1 MNVSP
6 KTQLDKSMKL
16 SLDCKSFCKRGFL
29 PTKLLLV
36 MRITAIFILGVS
48 LHASAN
54 SFSQSITISAKKIT
68 IEKAFR
74 LIEDQTDFS
83 FLWNESLLDKSRTV
97 SIEVKDAPLT
107 KVLDICLQGLPLSYR
122 IKDNV
127 VLIELIPVLPSVDSA
142 RSALHPLAD
151 VHGRILNE
159 DGQPLAGAT
168 VALKGTTVATV
179 TDESGSFHI
188 NTGDETRPVLQI
200 SFIGYLPEEYLL
212 KGRNNFTIKLRQD
225 VRALGEIVIVG
236 YGEQRKRDVT
246 GAIST
251 VKADEI
257 AKRPLT
263 RVEQALQGTTAGVA
277 VQSVNGMPGT
287 PLSVRIRGVNSITG
301 SNEPLYVIDG
311 YIGADL
317 SSVNPSDI
325 ESLEILK
332 DASATAIYGS
342 RASNGV
348 VIITTKTG
356 HDGAPRLNV
365 GAWVQKDEMPKY
377 LKLMDAYDF
386 ANAVNTQIA
395 NTSPAPP
402 AFSAAQLNAFKTNP
416 GTDWQK
422 AATQKPI
429 VENYEAS
436 ISGGSPNSKYFFA
449 FDYLNQPGLLLNQ
462 YFKRASVRSNLD
474 FKIKDKLDVK
484 LNVVIALPY
493 SRNTAYQGDSGDPF
507 ASAVLFDPT
516 APIRNPATGQLT
528 SQSGFGSLNVS
539 PVLQETSQFVDGN
552 NADVLGTG
560 TFRYHIL
567 KNLSITSSNSYE
579 TNYGWQR
586 QLFGL
591 GTSQT
596 VVNGISAGFAQGNST
611 WNHSVQSSN
620 YLTYNLNKGDHAL
633 TLVGLYEYSEGT
645 GQNIQARASNLS
657 SYALGYY
664 DLGLG
669 LTQATTSGYSSTSL
683 QSFMGRLNYAYKD
696 KYLLTASVRD
706 DGSSVLTKKYTT
718 FPSVGLG
725 WVLSKEKFMENS
737 RLFNSLKIRGTVGKT
752 GNQGVPA
759 YSSIAQINTSSVA
772 YYFDSQTPSVSTPLG
787 PPVSTSLKWET
798 TLQTDLG
805 LDASLLDNRLTVSI
819 DAYKKKISNLL
830 YFFSPSAYL
839 GGGNF
844 EENVGSIQNR
854 GIEFQISGTPI
865 KPVATGLN
873 WTTHFEI
880 SFSDNKVLSLNKNDN
895 LLVSGIGQPQANISI
910 LKVGEPVGEFN
921 GYKFLGTWKTD
932 EAAAAATYGNVPGDA
947 KYLDVNK
954 DGHINQSDYVP
965 IGNGVPK
972 FTWGF
977 INDFRYRNF
986 MLTFMFAG
994 QGGSQIYSQTLAYT
1008 WGQAPGVRNATTEDA
1023 TKMWTP
1029 ENQTDIPH
1037 FSNST
1042 FWPTNSSRFVY
1053 SANFVKLKNLSLT
1066 YSLPQNMMSKAGM
1079 RSVDLYVSGQNLFTI
1094 SNYPG
1099 FDPELTNATNAA
1111 LQGVETAVVP
1121 NARTYTVG
1129 CRIGF

>member
-1 MNVSP
+1 
-6 KTQLDKSMKL
+6 MKL
-16 SLDCKSFCKRGFL
+16 SLDCKARCERGSL
-29 PTKLLLV
+29 LTKLLLV
-36 MRITAIFILGVS
+36 MRITAILIMSIS
-48 LHASAN
+48 LHVSAN
-54 SFSQSITISAKKIT
+54 SFSQSITISSKKIT

-74 LIEDQTDFS
+74 LIEQQTDFS
-83 FLWNESLLDKSRTV
+83 FLWNESVLDKSRII
-97 SIEVKDAPLT
+97 SIDVRDAPLST
-107 KVLDICLQGLPLSYR
+107 VLDICLHGLPLSYR
-122 IKDNV
+122 IMDRV
-127 VLIELIPVLPSVDSA
+127 VLIELTRVIRIEDSI

-151 VHGRILNE
+151 IHGKILNE
-159 DGQPLAGAT
+159 NGEPLVGAT
-168 VALKGTTVATV
+168 VTVKGTTINAL
-179 TDESGSFHI
+179 TDDQGNFHI
-188 NTGDETRPVLQI
+188 NTGDQVRPVLVV
-200 SFIGYLPEEYLL
+200 SFVGYLSEQYPL
-212 KGRNNFTIKLRQD
+212 KGHDNFTIKLRQD
-225 VRALGEIVIVG
+225 IRSLDVVIVG

-246 GAIST
+246 GSIST
-251 VKADEI
+251 VKAEEI
-257 AKRPLT
+257 AKRPVT

-277 VQSVNGMPGT
+277 VQSANGMPGT

-311 YIGADL
+311 YIGANL
-317 SSVNPSDI
+317 SSINPSDI

-348 VIITTKTG
+348 VIISTKTG

-365 GAWVQKDEMPKY
+365 GTWVQKDEMPKY

-395 NTSPAPP
+395 NTSNAGP
-402 AFSAAQLNAFKTNP
+402 AFSAAQLSGFKTNP
-416 GTDWQK
+416 GTDWQR
-422 AATQKPI
+422 AATQKPT
-429 VENYEAS
+429 VGNYEAS
-436 ISGGSPNSKYFFA
+436 VSGGQPNSKYFFA
-449 FDYLNQPGLLLNQ
+449 FDYLNQPGILLNQ

-474 FKIKDKLDVK
+474 FKVKDKLDLK
-484 LNVVIALPY
+484 FNVVIALPF
-493 SRNTAYQGDSGDPF
+493 SRNTAYAGDSGDPF

-516 APIRNPATGQLT
+516 APIRNPVTGQLT

-539 PVLQETSQFVDGN
+539 PVLQETSQFVDQN
-552 NADVLGTG
+552 NTDVLGTG
-560 TFRYHIL
+560 TIRYHIL

-596 VVNGISAGFAQGNST
+596 VVNGITAGFAQGKST

-620 YLTYNLNKGDHAL
+620 FLTYNLTRGDHAI

-645 GQNIQARASNLS
+645 GQDIQARSSNLS
-657 SYALGYY
+657 TYSLGYY
-664 DLGLG
+664 NLGLG
-669 LTQATTSGYSSTSL
+669 LTQATTSDYSSSSL
-683 QSFMGRLNYAYKD
+683 QSFMGRLNYAYRD
-696 KYLLTASVRD
+696 KYLLTASIRD
-706 DGSSVLTKKYTT
+706 DGSSVLTKKYAS

-737 RLFNSLKIRGTVGKT
+737 RLFNSLKLRGTVGKT
-752 GNQGVPA
+752 GNQGIPA
-759 YSSIAQINTSSVA
+759 YSSIVQINTSPVP
-772 YYFDSQTPSVSTPLG
+772 YYFDSQTASVSTPLG
-787 PPVSTSLKWET
+787 TPVSTSLKWET

-805 LDASLLDNRLTVSI
+805 VDATMLDSRLSIAI
-819 DAYKKKISNLL
+819 DAYKKTITNLL
-830 YFFSPSAYL
+830 YYYQTPAYL
-839 GGGNF
+839 GGGNY
-844 EENVGSIQNR
+844 ETNIGSIQNR

-865 KPVATGLN
+865 KPVTTGLN

-880 SFSDNKVLSLNKNDN
+880 SFNDNKVLNLNGQDN
-895 LLVSGIGQPQANISI
+895 LIVSGIGQPQANISI
-910 LKVGEPVGEFN
+910 VKVGQPLGEFN
-921 GYKFLGTWKTD
+921 GFKFLGTWKTKD
-932 EAAAAATYGNVPGDA
+932 AAQAATYGNVPGDA
-947 KYLDVNK
+947 RYLDVNN
-954 DGHINQSDYVP
+954 DGHINQSDYTP

-977 INDFRYRNF
+977 INDFRYGNF

-1008 WGQAPGVRNATTEDA
+1008 WGQAPGVRNATNEDA

-1029 ENQTDIPH
+1029 QNETDIPH

-1066 YSLPQNMMSKAGM
+1066 YSIPQSILGRARM
-1079 RSVDLYVSGQNLFTI
+1079 RSVDIYVSGQNLFTV
-1094 SNYPG
+1094 SSYPG
-1099 FDPELTNATNAA
+1099 FDPELTNATNAE